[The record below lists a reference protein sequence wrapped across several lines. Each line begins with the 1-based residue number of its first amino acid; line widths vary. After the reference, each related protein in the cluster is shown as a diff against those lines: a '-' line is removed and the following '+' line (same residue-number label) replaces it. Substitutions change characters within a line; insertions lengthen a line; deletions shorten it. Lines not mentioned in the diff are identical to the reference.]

1 MVLNRI
7 TMLRFIIHGYKASTQ
22 GSGAYWLWITFL
34 AVVSL
39 LGLNAYAKQLAFG
52 LGTTGMGDEVSWGLY
67 IANFAFLVGMAAAA
81 VMMVIPAY
89 IFKDDEMHK
98 IVIFSELFAI
108 AAMIMCLLFIIVDLG
123 RPDRLWHMIPG
134 PGYFNFP
141 GSLLTWDVI
150 VLNGYLLLNLWVCF
164 YVLYKGFTGEDPKKF
179 LYIPVVFLAIAWA
192 PSIHT
197 ITAFLF
203 QGLGGRPF
211 WNSGLI
217 APRFLVSAFAAGPAF
232 MVLVFKYLKTA
243 GVINF
248 DEKVIDRIRIII
260 TVTLLINIFLAGS
273 ELFAELYSDSAH
285 TIHISHLF
293 GLHGTSLLAP
303 WIWGA
308 LLLNVVAALI
318 LLSPVRR
325 NSFFLI
331 SACIMIVLG
340 IWAEKGLGFVIPGFI
355 PTPLGDFVQYIPTTN
370 ELLICAG
377 IWAFGLL
384 LYSFFLKGAIP
395 IVNAEELR
403 RLR

>member
-1 MVLNRI
+1 MF
-7 TMLRFIIHGYKASTQ
+7 RFLIHGYKASTT
-22 GSGAYWLWITFL
+22 GSVYYWLWVTFL
-34 AVVSL
+34 AAVSFI
-39 LGLNAYAKQLAFG
+39 GLNAYANQLAYG

-98 IVIFSELFAI
+98 VVIFSELFAI
-108 AAMIMCLLFIIVDLG
+108 AAMIMCLLFIVVDIG

-134 PGYFNFP
+134 KGYFNFP

-150 VLNGYLLLNLWVCF
+150 VLNGYLILNLWVCF
-164 YVLYKGFTGEDPKKF
+164 YVLYKGFKGEEPKKY

-232 MVLVFKYLKTA
+232 MVLVFKYLKIIK
-243 GVINF
+243 VIDF
-248 DEKVIDRIRIII
+248 DEKVIDSIRTII
-260 TVTLLINIFLAGS
+260 TITLLINIFLAGS

-293 GLHGTSLLAP
+293 GLHGTSVLAP

-308 LLLNVVAALI
+308 LTLNCLAALI
-318 LLSPVRR
+318 LLSPLRK
-325 NSFFLI
+325 NSIFLI
-331 SACIMIVLG
+331 LACIMIVLG

-355 PTPLGDFVQYIPTTN
+355 PTPLGDFVQYIPSAN

-384 LYSFFLKGAIP
+384 LYSFFLKAAIP
-395 IVNAEELR
+395 IVNAEEQR
-403 RLR
+403 KRF

>member
-1 MVLNRI
+1 MIRFFTHGFKAI
-7 TMLRFIIHGYKASTQ
+7 TH
-22 GSGAYWLWITFL
+22 GSGWYWLWISFL
-34 AVVSL
+34 AAFSL
-39 LGLNAYAKQLAFG
+39 LGLNAYANQLAHG
-52 LGTTGMGDEVSWGLY
+52 LFTTGMGDEVSWGLY

-89 IFKDDEMHK
+89 IFKDREMHK
-98 IVIFSELFAI
+98 VVIFSELFAV

-141 GSLLTWDVI
+141 GSLLTWDVL

-164 YVLYKGFTGEDPKKF
+164 YVLYKGFKSEKPRPAF
-179 LYIPVVFLAIAWA
+179 YIPVVFIAIVWA

-232 MVLVFKYLKTA
+232 MVLVFKFLKTIGA
-243 GVINF
+243 VSF
-248 DEKVIDRIRIII
+248 EEKVIDRIRVII
-260 TVTLLINIFLAGS
+260 TVSLLINIFLAGS
-273 ELFAELYSDSAH
+273 ELFAEFYSESAH

-293 GLHGTSLLAP
+293 GLHGVSLLAP

-308 LLLNVVAALI
+308 LTLNVVAALI
-318 LLSPVRR
+318 LLSPLRR
-325 NSFFLI
+325 NPYFLI
-331 SACIMIVLG
+331 PACIMIVAG
-340 IWAEKGLGFVIPGFI
+340 IWTEKGLGFVVPGFI
-355 PTPLGDFVQYIPTTN
+355 PTPLGDFVQYIPSTN

-377 IWAFGLL
+377 IWAFGLM

-395 IVNAEELR
+395 ILNKVERNSY
-403 RLR
+403 

>member
-1 MVLNRI
+1 MIKFISYGFRAI
-7 TMLRFIIHGYKASTQ
+7 TR
-22 GSGAYWLWITFL
+22 GSIWYWLWVSILTAL
-34 AVVSL
+34 SL
-39 LGLNAYAKQLAFG
+39 LGLNAYARQLAHG
-52 LGTTGMGDEVSWGLY
+52 LVTTGMGDEVSWGIY

-89 IFKDDEMHK
+89 IFKDREMHK
-98 IVIFSELFAI
+98 VVIFSELYAV

-123 RPDRLWHMIPG
+123 RPDRLWHLLPG

-164 YVLYKGFTGEDPKKF
+164 YVLYKGFNDEKPQPL
-179 LYIPVVFLAIAWA
+179 LYIPVVFIAIVWA

-232 MVLVFKYLKTA
+232 MVLVFKFLKTIGA
-243 GVINF
+243 INF
-248 DEKVIDRIRIII
+248 EEKVIDRIRIII
-260 TVTLLINIFLAGS
+260 TVSLLINIFLAGS
-273 ELFAELYSDSAH
+273 ELFAEFYSESAH

-293 GLHGTSLLAP
+293 GLHGASLLAP

-308 LLLNVVAALI
+308 LLLNLLAALI
-318 LLSPVRR
+318 LLSPLRR
-325 NSFFLI
+325 NPYFLI
-331 SACIMIVLG
+331 PACIMIVAG
-340 IWAEKGLGFVIPGFI
+340 IWTEKGLGFVVPGFI
-355 PTPLGDFVQYIPTTN
+355 PTPLGDFVQYIPSTN

-377 IWAFGLL
+377 IWSFGLL
-384 LYSFFLKGAIP
+384 LYSFLLKSAIP
-395 IVNAEELR
+395 IINKVDRSSIL
-403 RLR
+403 

>member
-1 MVLNRI
+1 
-7 TMLRFIIHGYKASTQ
+7 MLRFLIYGYKAATQ
-22 GSGAYWLWITFL
+22 GSKWYWLWVTALSVISF
-34 AVVSL
+34 
-39 LGLNAYAKQLAFG
+39 LGLNAYARQLAQG

-89 IFKDDEMHK
+89 IFKDKEMHK
-98 IVIFSELFAI
+98 VVIFSELFAI
-108 AAMIMCLLFIIVDLG
+108 AAMIMCLLFIIVDIG
-123 RPDRLWHMIPG
+123 RPDRLQHMIPG
-134 PGYFNFP
+134 IGYFNFP

-150 VLNGYLLLNLWVCF
+150 VLNGYLILNLWVCF
-164 YVLYKGFTGEDPKKF
+164 YVLYKGFKGQDPKPY

-232 MVLVFKYLKTA
+232 MLLVFKYLKTT
-243 GVINF
+243 GLINF

-273 ELFAELYSDSAH
+273 ELFAELYTDSVH

-308 LLLNVVAALI
+308 LTLNVLAVLV
-318 LLSPVRR
+318 LLSPLRK
-325 NSFFLI
+325 NSSFLI
-331 SACIMIVLG
+331 LACSMVVAG

-355 PTPLGDFVQYIPTTN
+355 PTPLGDFVQYIPSTN

-384 LYSFFLKGAIP
+384 LYSFFLKAAIP
-395 IVNAEELR
+395 IVNAEEQR
-403 RLR
+403 KFH

>member
-1 MVLNRI
+1 MF
-7 TMLRFIIHGYKASTQ
+7 RFFIHGYKASTQ
-22 GSGAYWLWITFL
+22 GSVYYWLWVTFL
-34 AVVSL
+34 AAISFI
-39 LGLNAYAKQLAFG
+39 GLNAYANQLAYG

-89 IFKDDEMHK
+89 IFKDNEMHK
-98 IVIFSELFAI
+98 VVIFSELFAI
-108 AAMIMCLLFIIVDLG
+108 AAMVMCLLFIVVDIG

-134 PGYFNFP
+134 KGYFNFP

-150 VLNGYLLLNLWVCF
+150 VLNGYLILNLWVCF
-164 YVLYKGFTGEDPKKF
+164 YVLYKGFKGEEPKKF

-232 MVLVFKYLKTA
+232 MVLVFKFLKTID
-243 GVINF
+243 VIEF
-248 DEKVIDRIRIII
+248 DEKVIDSIRTII

-273 ELFAELYSDSAH
+273 ELFAELYSDSEH

-293 GLHGTSLLAP
+293 GLHGKSVLAP

-308 LLLNVVAALI
+308 LTLNGIAALI
-318 LLSPVRR
+318 LLSPLRR
-325 NSFFLI
+325 NSVCLI
-331 SACIMIVLG
+331 LACIMIVLG

-355 PTPLGDFVQYIPTTN
+355 PTPLGDFVQYVPSVN

-384 LYSFFLKGAIP
+384 LYSFFLKAAIP
-395 IVNAEELR
+395 IVNAEEQR
-403 RLR
+403 KRY